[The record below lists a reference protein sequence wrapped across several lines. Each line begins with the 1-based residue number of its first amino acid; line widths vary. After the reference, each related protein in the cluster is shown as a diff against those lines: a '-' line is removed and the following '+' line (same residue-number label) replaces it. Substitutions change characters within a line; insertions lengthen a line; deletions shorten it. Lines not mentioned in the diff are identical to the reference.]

1 MDEKKEK
8 IDDKKPE
15 EKTDNKK
22 TEEENKQLET
32 IDSIKSKLENTI
44 SLSCELIFEA
54 LLDGVENKCTKAEI
68 YESVNKKITE
78 IKTSIT

>member
-1 MDEKKEK
+1 MDAKKEK

-32 IDSIKSKLENTI
+32 IDSIKSK
-44 SLSCELIFEA
+44 
-54 LLDGVENKCTKAEI
+54 
-68 YESVNKKITE
+68 
-78 IKTSIT
+78 

>member
-1 MDEKKEK
+1 MDAKKEK

-44 SLSCELIFEA
+44 SIACESISEA
-54 LLDGVENKCTKAEI
+54 
-68 YESVNKKITE
+68 
-78 IKTSIT
+78 